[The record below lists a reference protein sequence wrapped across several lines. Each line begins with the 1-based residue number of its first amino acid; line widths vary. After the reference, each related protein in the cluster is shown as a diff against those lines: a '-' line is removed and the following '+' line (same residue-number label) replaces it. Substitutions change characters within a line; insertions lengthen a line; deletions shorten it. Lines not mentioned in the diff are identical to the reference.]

1 MEFFL
6 ILACTILLKRIFFVN
21 QVYEDWFDN
30 KTHCRVFKAIEN
42 LVKSILWKWRM
53 NCVTQTIT
61 TRAAIWTVAI
71 L

>member
-6 ILACTILLKRIFFVN
+6 IPACTILLKRIFFY
-21 QVYEDWFDN
+21 QACEDWFDN
-30 KTHCRVFKAIEN
+30 KIHCRVFKAIEN
-42 LVKSILWKWRM
+42 LFKSILRKYRM

-61 TRAAIWTVAI
+61 TRVAVWTVAM